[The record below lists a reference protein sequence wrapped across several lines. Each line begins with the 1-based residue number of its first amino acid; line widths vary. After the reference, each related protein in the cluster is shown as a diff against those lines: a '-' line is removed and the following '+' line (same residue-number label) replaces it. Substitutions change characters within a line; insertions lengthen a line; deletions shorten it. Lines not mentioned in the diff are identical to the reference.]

1 LKRLIYILLE
11 INIIAHVVMMLF
23 SCENSME
30 KVKQFIDNDT
40 ITGLMAYDVVIE
52 RSDSGMLVAR
62 LEAPIMRTLEDKDST
77 LLEFP
82 QGFTAYMFE
91 NGNATP
97 TSMIR
102 GDYGVNYQKKEMMV
116 AKDNVVVENV
126 KTNEKLE
133 TQTLYWNQRKKK
145 IYTSN
150 LVKISSPDKL
160 IFGDSL
166 TAADNFS
173 HREIFGIRATIELD
187 DDE

>member
-1 LKRLIYILLE
+1 
-11 INIIAHVVMMLF
+11 MLF
-23 SCENSME
+23 SCENSMRE
-30 KVKQFIDNDT
+30 VKQFIDNDT
-40 ITGLMAYDVVIE
+40 IKGLMAYDVVIE

-62 LEAPIMRTLEDKDST
+62 LEAPVMRSIDDKDSAM
-77 LLEFP
+77 LEFP
-82 QGFTAYMFE
+82 KGFTAYMFE
-91 NGNATP
+91 NGSSNP

-102 GDYGVNYQKKEMMV
+102 GDYGVNYQKKEMVV
-116 AKDNVVVENV
+116 AKENVVVENV
-126 KTNEKLE
+126 KTNETLE
-133 TQTLYWNQRKKK
+133 TQTLFWNQRNKK

-166 TAADNFS
+166 TAAENFS